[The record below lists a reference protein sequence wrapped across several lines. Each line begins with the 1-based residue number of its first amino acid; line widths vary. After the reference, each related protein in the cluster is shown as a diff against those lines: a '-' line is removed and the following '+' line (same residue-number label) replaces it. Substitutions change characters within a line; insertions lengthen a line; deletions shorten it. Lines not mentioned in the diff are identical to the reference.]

1 MRESWDRLTNSKSKS
16 FKQSKSHVQELS
28 KKVPIN
34 PISWTYSFATKIEQ
48 HPCCPATSLWSS
60 LTTASL
66 LRHHCST
73 PELIMQQKLHH
84 RSSLQHICF
93 LGSVPVLFRFCFSLS
108 PPKTEKLISRFCLII
123 VFQFLKTSVEN
134 S

>member
-73 PELIMQQKLHH
+73 PELIMQQKLYH

-93 LGSVPVLFRFCFSLS
+93 LGSVPVSLS
-108 PPKTEKLISRFCLII
+108 FLLFTFSTENWKAH
-123 VFQFLKTSVEN
+123 FQILSYNCFPIFEN
-134 S
+134 